1 MIIDGYV
8 VPDDLEIEEFTT
20 KKGYTLYACG
30 SNVSPSKELVIALFA
45 TGRVCKECG
54 AITKRSPYHTL
65 CFACENKVKRERYLK
80 IPVVSFTGQPVFVG
94 DDFTTDLEQY
104 LIDQL
109 DDCSLDEILTFEIME
124 AELMKVPDF
133 NMSEFFEWHD
143 YQYEDMEVYRGYDK
157 AISVLIAAAAEP
169 VYTYG
174 KNRVEIPEWLVKKLK
189 EAQGGET
196 AH

>member
-8 VPDDLEIEEFTT
+8 VPEDLEIEEFTT
-20 KKGYTLYACG
+20 KKGTTFYACG
-30 SNVSPSKELVIALFA
+30 STIALSKAGVLFYFA
-45 TGRVCKECG
+45 TARICEQCG
-54 AITKRSPYHTL
+54 KVTQGPYNLL
-65 CFACENKVKRERYLK
+65 CPTCMQKKAREKYLS
-80 IPVVSFTGQPVFVG
+80 IPTVPFTGQPVFVG

-109 DDCSLDEILTFEIME
+109 DDCSLDEILAFEIME
-124 AELMKVPDF
+124 SELMKVPDF

-157 AISVLIAAAAEP
+157 AISVLIATAAEP